1 MRSCWTWKG
10 RVFPPFFLLAAAL
23 ALAASAAAQTTRPLD
38 EACRQTL
45 ASIVEFASDRTTL
58 DGTARA
64 LVRRQA
70 RCLEGQAGAITVE
83 GYWDDSSTQ
92 SAAIGLSQRL
102 ANAVKAEMAKAGID
116 AERIKTVGYGRN
128 RPLDPERPFE
138 RRRAARVVV
147 VP

>member
-1 MRSCWTWKG
+1 MRAYRIRKG
-10 RVFPPFFLLAAAL
+10 RLVPPFFLFAIMIAYSDGAT
-23 ALAASAAAQTTRPLD
+23 AQTTRSLD

-58 DGTARA
+58 DGPART

-70 RCLEGQAGAITVE
+70 RCLEGQSGAITIE

-138 RRRAARVVV
+138 RRRAARVVA
-147 VP
+147 P